1 LSKGKRPATEI
12 KAAAPAENITGGTL
26 KRASEGG
33 EVIKQ
38 KDGHGGWDCSL
49 A

>member
-1 LSKGKRPATEI
+1 M
-12 KAAAPAENITGGTL
+12 TL

-38 KDGHGGWDCSL
+38 KDGHGGWDWSL